1 MQGRNNQGNNQE
13 RNNQGTQE
21 TRNFEQE
28 QKKTGNPI
36 IKRILV
42 ECISLVAG
50 IVILLFMT
58 GGKNGFSWWEMERY
72 VDIVVL
78 VLIIVLTF
86 PTVVSS
92 GLWKDFLRIFSLHK
106 PERGWKLHELKRSMD
121 AIEVLQKQLLYAA
134 VMIIM
139 FQLINTL
146 YNMENPAS
154 LGPCL
159 AHIFM
164 TGLYT
169 AILELLLMPLKVEV
183 KKQITDFME
192 EN

>member
-21 TRNFEQE
+21 TRNSEQE

-42 ECISLVAG
+42 ECISLVSG
-50 IVILLFMT
+50 IVILL
-58 GGKNGFSWWEMERY
+58 
-72 VDIVVL
+72 
-78 VLIIVLTF
+78 
-86 PTVVSS
+86 
-92 GLWKDFLRIFSLHK
+92 
-106 PERGWKLHELKRSMD
+106 
-121 AIEVLQKQLLYAA
+121 
-134 VMIIM
+134 
-139 FQLINTL
+139 
-146 YNMENPAS
+146 
-154 LGPCL
+154 
-159 AHIFM
+159 FM

-169 AILELLLMPLKVEV
+169 AILELLLMPLKIEV